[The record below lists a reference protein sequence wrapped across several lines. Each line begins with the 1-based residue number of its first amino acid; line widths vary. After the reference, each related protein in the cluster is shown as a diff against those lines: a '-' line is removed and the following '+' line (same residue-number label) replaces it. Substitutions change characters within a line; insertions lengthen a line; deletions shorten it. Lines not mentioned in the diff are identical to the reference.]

1 MDKIEFSPDKW
12 NNIHVISIKFRKSL
26 VVIYG
31 IIITYIYSSTI
42 LRIDKNQMEAIN
54 SLAKIFGQK
63 VQEQTKP
70 PKNLTP
76 PPIVESNKYTMD
88 PPIQDIP
95 IIYQDI

>member
-1 MDKIEFSPDKW
+1 M
-12 NNIHVISIKFRKSL
+12 
-26 VVIYG
+26 VIYG
-31 IIITYIYSSTI
+31 IIKTYIYSSTI

-76 PPIVESNKYTMD
+76 PPIVESNTYTMD

-95 IIYQDI
+95 IIYQDIEYNMKIPRLPTITELVTHS